1 MGTQPLRLTR
11 PYVGFRPTMPLP
23 ADGVRTEPPVS
34 VPMAANNDRAATAAP
49 DPALEPP
56 GYESSCQ
63 GLRVS
68 GTFWP
73 YANSWVTVLPTTIAP
88 ASRSLRTTVASCVG
102 TNPVSTREPASVG
115 MSLVYRRSL
124 TPTGMPCSGPFANPF
139 TRDSSA
145 LRAA

>member
-11 PYVGFRPTMPLP
+11 PYVGFRPTMPLT

-73 YANSWVTVLPTTIAP
+73 YANSCVTVFPTMIAP
-88 ASRSLRTTVASCVG
+88 ASRSFLTTVASWG
-102 TNPVSTREPASVG
+102 GRNPSRTREPASVG
-115 MSLVYRRSL
+115 MSFVYRRSL
-124 TPTGMPCSGPFANPF
+124 TPIGIPC
-139 TRDSSA
+139 R
-145 LRAA
+145 